1 MQQQFQEEA
10 TSAPVTLVTPVAKP
24 ARSVVTPEN
33 VTFIKAKLNN
43 KDPKVKEA
51 AIETLLGMGQA
62 GIDLLMNVIQEERI
76 KRKVRIRNG
85 ITIYSS
91 LMLAFVLLSVF
102 THGRF
107 MSFFG
112 SFIFILTT
120 GFAVSQAQQQGVLA
134 LAKSSDVRAV
144 PFLLEA
150 LEFPQQEVKI
160 AARQGLIALLPQLR
174 IEHAN
179 MLTEVHRKLLH
190 KCLRKQ
196 DFDLQAA
203 ILKAL
208 EQVGDESSLPIL
220 QEILDHPN
228 ALSYWR
234 LHEPA
239 ALCMDFI
246 HKNIERVH
254 NVQTLLRASQY
265 TEHQDELLRP
275 AYHTDDTPSNELLR
289 PESKPDGE

>member
-10 TSAPVTLVTPVAKP
+10 TSDSISLVAPVAEP

-33 VTFIKAKLNN
+33 VALIKAKLNN

-62 GIDLLMNVIQEERI
+62 GIDLLVMVMQEEGS
-76 KRKVRIRNG
+76 KRKARIRNG
-85 ITIYSS
+85 ITIYVS
-91 LMLAFVLLSVF
+91 LMLAFVLLSVL
-102 THGRF
+102 TRGHF

-112 SFIFILTT
+112 SFTT
-120 GFAVSQAQQQGVLA
+120 IVTAGFAVSQAQQQGVLA

-160 AARQGLIALLPQLR
+160 AARQGLISLLPQLR

-179 MLTEVHRKLLH
+179 MLTEAHRKLLH

-196 DFDLQAA
+196 DFALQSA

-246 HKNIERVH
+246 HTNIERVH

-275 AYHTDDTPSNELLR
+275 AYNTDHMPANELLR
-289 PESKPDGE
+289 ADSKPE